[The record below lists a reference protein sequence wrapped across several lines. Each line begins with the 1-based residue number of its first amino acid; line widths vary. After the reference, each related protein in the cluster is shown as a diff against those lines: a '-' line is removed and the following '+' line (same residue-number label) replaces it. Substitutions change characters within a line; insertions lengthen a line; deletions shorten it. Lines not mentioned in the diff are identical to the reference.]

1 MNTRSKF
8 CELVPTTNMLFLVL
22 APAAF
27 KPPSPLTR
35 RQALLRGV
43 PVAAAALSVVSPTP
57 ALAEFLTLEKAQA
70 RAAGQELPVMG
81 KEPFT
86 GAFTKQGMPGGRM
99 FELSSGGI
107 SSYQKLKL
115 ETALAELAQPA
126 GTATGQVK
134 DALDACLKTLPR
146 VSDSS
151 IAESDV
157 KRLLLAANELS
168 GLASSGAEGLKATAE
183 SIVTKSTAF
192 EAAVQKKDSKK
203 LAEVAIALADS
214 LTDFAYGAAQEE
226 KPLAPLR
233 NGTPLPFDPDK
244 KRFDMPVSGKTI

>member
-1 MNTRSKF
+1 MTS
-8 CELVPTTNMLFLVL
+8 LVASLCAVVMLFLLV

-27 KPPSPLTR
+27 KLPASPLTR

-43 PVAAAALSVVSPTP
+43 PAAAAAAALSMSPTP

-70 RAAGQELPVMG
+70 QAALQDSGSRG
-81 KEPFT
+81 EPFS
-86 GAFTKQGMPGGRM
+86 GQFSKQGMPGGRM

-107 SSYQKLKL
+107 SSYQKLQL
-115 ETALAELAQPA
+115 ENGLKELATPA
-126 GTATGQVK
+126 ATATGQVK
-134 DALDACLKTLPR
+134 DALDACLATLPR

-168 GLASSGAEGLKATAE
+168 GLASSGAEGLKTTAE
-183 SIVTKSTAF
+183 SIVTKTAAF
-192 EAAVQKKDSKK
+192 EAAIQKKDSKK
-203 LAEVAIALADS
+203 LAEVAIALADL